1 MRRLTFLLIWMLSV
15 VSLWG
20 QQEKQRWEEQRK
32 KEREQWEQQNRREW
46 EAWQQ
51 RNAAERQLWQDMIDR
66 ESAEWKAHVAAVRKL
81 WQDIRFSDVKRWVGY
96 GPNKSSRFEA
106 DFDNGKL
113 TIDVLGSPN
122 TSQEILQQQA
132 IEILHQLLN
141 TRAAPDE
148 KPILQDQLPISPT
161 MNQVPAKYVETRSY
175 TAPNGKNFQ
184 RMTVNIPFRQNHL
197 RIRAQQVAPF
207 VQRYCQKYNIN
218 PKLVMAIIHTE
229 SAFNPRA
236 ISTFRKSNGGYGHAY
251 GLMQLVPEYGGSE
264 AMEVIG
270 TRGIPSPGILLN
282 PEKNIELGVA
292 YLSKLKWHY
301 FSGVSHALN
310 RQYMMTAAYNTGPFN
325 VARAFVQRK
334 DVNAA
339 VAVVNRMQP
348 ANVYNHLLYH
358 LPQAETRSYLQKV
371 TSRMGLY

>member
-1 MRRLTFLLIWMLSV
+1 MKRLTFLLILMLSV
-15 VSLWG
+15 ISLWG
-20 QQEKQRWEEQRK
+20 QQEKQQWEEQRK

-81 WQDIRFSDVKRWVGY
+81 WKDIRFSDVKHWVGY

-113 TIDVLGSPN
+113 TIEVLGSPS
-122 TSQEILQQQA
+122 TSRGKLQQQA
-132 IEILHQLLN
+132 IEILHQVLN

-148 KPILQDQLPISPT
+148 HPILQDQLPITPT
-161 MNQVPAKYVETRSY
+161 INRLPAKYVETHSY
-175 TAPNGKNFQ
+175 TAPDGENFQ
-184 RMTVNIPFRQNHL
+184 RLTIHIPFRQNHL
-197 RIRAQQVAPF
+197 RIRAQQVAPV
-207 VQRYCQKYNIN
+207 VQRYCRKYNIN

-229 SAFNPRA
+229 SSFNPRA
-236 ISTFRKSNGGYGHAY
+236 ISTFARSGGGYGHAY
-251 GLMQLVPEYGGSE
+251 GLMQLVPESGGRE
-264 AMEVIG
+264 AMEIIG
-270 TRGIPSPGILLN
+270 GRGTPSPGILLN

-292 YLSKLKWHY
+292 YLSKLKRFY
-301 FSGVSHALN
+301 FSGVTHALN
-310 RQYMMTAAYNTGPFN
+310 QQYMMTAAYNTGPFN

-339 VAVVNRMQP
+339 VAMVNRMP
-348 ANVYNHLLYH
+348 PSNVYTHLLSH
-358 LPQAETRSYLQKV
+358 LPHTETRIYLQKV
-371 TSRMGLY
+371 TNRMGLY